1 MRSRYVFSEF
11 HRASCRHVLYFIA
24 RLLIVVCMRL
34 NKISSIDTIE
44 LYCFLQLRSF
54 VWRKEKKEERQETMR
69 QEVSMWFRF
78 QFLYDI
84 FLKLLF
90 INTLR
95 SRSNL
100 HYLFIPSRD
109 ILGYIHP
116 CLLFLRHAKMDSTYF
131 TVSFNYAKM
140 LLSKIMREINGKF
153 KLLIEAYDML
163 CKFYIHFSWFLLQIE
178 NIENN
183 YLNGKI
189 KSKKQ

>member
-1 MRSRYVFSEF
+1 
-11 HRASCRHVLYFIA
+11 
-24 RLLIVVCMRL
+24 MRL

-54 VWRKEKKEERQETMR
+54 VWRKKEMQETMR

-100 HYLFIPSRD
+100 HYLFILSRD

-116 CLLFLRHAKMDSTYF
+116 CILFLRHAKMDSTCF
-131 TVSFNYAKM
+131 KVSFNYAKI
-140 LLSKIMREINGKF
+140 LLSKIMTEINGKL
-153 KLLIEAYDML
+153 KLLIEAYDLL
-163 CKFYIHFSWFLLQIE
+163 CTFYIHFLWFLLQIE

-189 KSKKQ
+189 KSKEQYERVTLISVISKND